1 MGETET
7 ETETYAMGRTDEW
20 EGVDA
25 CDDDEVVFLGY
36 GTQSKKRK
44 QKPIN
49 LITQTQRQSQSQT
62 LRDTFRDISSTL
74 TQTQTQ
80 TQSQQ
85 SRSHLLSSAAFESV
99 TQRAVQF
106 EDADDWLED
115 EAWKGES
122 HVPVDRMHLVGGI
135 KFEADKSKAGSF
147 SVRLRD
153 LPFAQGG
160 ERNAYHLFID
170 ASASSAG
177 RGGKDE
183 HYVAKESRMDY

>member
-1 MGETET
+1 M
-7 ETETYAMGRTDEW
+7 
-20 EGVDA
+20 
-25 CDDDEVVFLGY
+25 VFLGY
-36 GTQSKKRK
+36 GTQSKKRT

-122 HVPVDRMHLVGGI
+122 HLVGGI